1 MKKRI
6 LGVALS
12 AIMTAT
18 SLSGVYAEEPVQET
32 AEEVVQ
38 EEVSQEIVPQ
48 EEAVSE
54 ETVEESSEEL
64 TEEVT
69 QSEAVQ
75 EEVTEEQTT
84 VAQEEQAVEE
94 VSAKESPAVENIDE
108 AVTVQVDGIVESGKC
123 GDNVTYTID
132 SDGVLTISGS
142 GDMYNYK
149 EYSNESPFSNKKF
162 EKVIVEDGVT
172 SIGDDAFEYSS
183 IGDIS
188 ISDTVKK
195 IGSAAFYGSKRLREI
210 KIPDSVT
217 DIGALAFNL
226 CGDIVTVTLSK
237 NMTQIKNYTFES
249 CKQLVSIDIPEGIL
263 SIDKYAFSNCS
274 RLKSVK
280 IPNSVTNIGPH
291 SFWDCGSLK
300 QIEIPSSVTN
310 IDTTA
315 FDGCTAFEV
324 YCEKGSVADTYKYPE
339 GTKKIYGNMPI
350 DDVLYSGTCGTDATY
365 TLYKDGLFV
374 VSGSGE
380 AVGEIYISNKDWVK
394 KVEVKE
400 GITKLAGCF
409 KGFSE
414 MTEVSLPDSVGSIS
428 SGCFSECT
436 SLKSITIPSSVK
448 EIGETT
454 FEGCTNLESIIVDPQ
469 NRNLKSIEGDVYSK
483 DGTKMIYCAY
493 GKTYVE
499 IPQGVNTI
507 EKSAFSFNENI
518 RSVKIPNSVT
528 EIEEGAFRAC
538 TALESIEIPENV
550 EYIRSFC
557 FFGCSNLTDLKLNKR
572 LRVIGYLAFDGC
584 SKLKGIV
591 FPEGLEY
598 IDSRA
603 FTGCSSLKYVVIPK
617 ITYMNDWVFS
627 GNNELRIYCIKGSN
641 AEKYNYHGNAKVLP
655 FNEFAHNWELSLIH
669 I

>member
-1 MKKRI
+1 
-6 LGVALS
+6 
-12 AIMTAT
+12 
-18 SLSGVYAEEPVQET
+18 
-32 AEEVVQ
+32 
-38 EEVSQEIVPQ
+38 
-48 EEAVSE
+48 
-54 ETVEESSEEL
+54 
-64 TEEVT
+64 
-69 QSEAVQ
+69 
-75 EEVTEEQTT
+75 
-84 VAQEEQAVEE
+84 
-94 VSAKESPAVENIDE
+94 
-108 AVTVQVDGIVESGKC
+108 
-123 GDNVTYTID
+123 
-132 SDGVLTISGS
+132 
-142 GDMYNYK
+142 
-149 EYSNESPFSNKKF
+149 
-162 EKVIVEDGVT
+162 
-172 SIGDDAFEYSS
+172 
-183 IGDIS
+183 
-188 ISDTVKK
+188 
-195 IGSAAFYGSKRLREI
+195 
-210 KIPDSVT
+210 
-217 DIGALAFNL
+217 
-226 CGDIVTVTLSK
+226 
-237 NMTQIKNYTFES
+237 MTQIKNYTFES

-641 AEKYNYHGNAKVLP
+641 AEKYNYHGNAKYY
-655 FNEFAHNWELSLIH
+655 H
-669 I
+669 